1 MKGFSEVTIQNRPFV
16 VEYKGEHYVVR
27 NANTGRVTRMAKADI
42 IKKFHLHHD
51 ALDRHIA
58 GGFKKPHCN
67 ANEDIILVKRSKN
80 DVESISFFVTSA
92 VVIACGVALIL
103 AVVLGYVDRQTLRP
117 YVVGDF
123 LRNLERAY
131 LREVESEY
139 YGFSESDAREYA
151 EANGYEFLEDG
162 TIY

>member
-117 YVVGDF
+117 YIIQMISGAFTAMFLSVEIIEYLADEFDF
-123 LRNLERAY
+123 VLGIE
-131 LREVESEY
+131 REV
-139 YGFSESDAREYA
+139 
-151 EANGYEFLEDG
+151 
-162 TIY
+162 

>member
-117 YVVGDF
+117 YVVPMIYMAFTAMFMSVEIVEYLPESAMDF
-123 LRNLERAY
+123 VLGIER
-131 LREVESEY
+131 E
-139 YGFSESDAREYA
+139 
-151 EANGYEFLEDG
+151 EA
-162 TIY
+162 